1 MPSTCVV
8 GMVWGDEAK
17 ARVVD
22 VFSEKADIV
31 VRYQGGSN
39 AGHTVIVGDEKFVFH
54 LVPSGILRPGKLC
67 VIANGVVVDPEL
79 LIEEVEE
86 LETRGV
92 EVYKQLVVSG
102 RAHIVMPYHKVLDA
116 VVEDSRG
123 SGKVG
128 TTLRGIGPCY
138 RDKAGRSG
146 IRAAQ
151 LVDPDSLRVLLERN
165 LEHVNKLLTR
175 IYDREPLEFEPM
187 YEKFSKL
194 GRKMKPLIKDTVQL
208 LNDALKNGKQVL
220 FEGAQ
225 GAMLDIDFGTYPYL
239 TSSNTTTGGI
249 CTGSGVPPKMVGSV
263 TGVLKAYATRVGE
276 GPFPTEVFGQVGDE
290 IREKGAEYGAT
301 TGRPR
306 RCGWLDGVVARYAA
320 TVNGVDKLAI
330 TKLDVLSGQK
340 TIKVCVAY
348 ELNGSRCETVPADY
362 RILEGCRPVYEELP
376 GWDRDIS
383 AARQLSDLPK
393 AAQDYVDYLERLVE
407 ARVELVS
414 VGSERDQVIH
424 VQS

>member
-22 VFSEKADIV
+22 VYSEKADIV

-67 VIANGVVVDPEL
+67 VIGNGVVVDPEL
-79 LIEEVEE
+79 LIEEVEA
-86 LETRGV
+86 LEARGI
-92 EVYKQLVVSG
+92 EVYKQLVVSD
-102 RAHIVMPYHKVLDA
+102 RAHMVMPYHKLLDA
-116 VVEDSRG
+116 AVEESRG

-138 RDKAGRSG
+138 RDKVGRTG
-146 IRAAQ
+146 IRAAE
-151 LVDPDSLRVLLERN
+151 LVNPESLKDVLKQSLDY
-165 LEHVNKLLTR
+165 VNKLLTR
-175 IYDREPLEFEPM
+175 VYDREPVEFEAT
-187 YEKFSKL
+187 YEKFRAL
-194 GRKMKPLIKDTVQL
+194 GEKMKPLVKDTVQL
-208 LNDALKNGKQVL
+208 LMRALKEEKHVL

-225 GAMLDIDFGTYPYL
+225 GCMLDIDLGTYPYL

-249 CTGSGVPPKMVGSV
+249 CTGTGIPPKMVGAV

-276 GPFPTEVFGQVGDE
+276 GPFPTEIPGEVGE
-290 IREKGAEYGAT
+290 QIREKGGEYGAT

-320 TVNGVDKLAI
+320 EVNGVDKLAV
-330 TKLDVLSGQK
+330 TKLDVLSGQEV
-340 TIKVCVAY
+340 IKVCVAY
-348 ELNGSRCETVPADY
+348 DCDGERREAVPGDY
-362 RILEGCRPVYEELP
+362 RVLQRCRPIYETMP
-376 GWDRDIS
+376 GWEEDLS
-383 AARQLSDLPK
+383 EARKQSDLPE
-393 AAQDYVDYLERLVE
+393 AAQEYLAFLEQLVG
-407 ARVELVS
+407 APVELVS
-414 VGSERDQVIH
+414 VGSERNQVLYP
-424 VQS
+424 